1 MNNLRE
7 TFVFIANSPEL
18 MVLLKTTLVIAAG
31 LLTLWTYRSAR
42 ASIRHLCLTCTFAV
56 VLLVP
61 ATALIAPSLRVEIID
76 PKTETASTQLVQG
89 AVNVLQTTNNQTSF
103 GTSTNAPTAFSRRKI
118 IWLVWAL
125 GAALLLTR
133 LAISLVRLRHI
144 RRAGIPSLELNQ
156 TMRIVSTSAG
166 MRRQVDVLLHD
177 EVEVPFTSG
186 FLRPVIFLPA
196 DASTWS
202 ELELQHVLVHE
213 LEHIKRGD
221 WLVQVLVR
229 TVCAFYWF
237 QPLVWI
243 AWRQICLEAERACD
257 DAVVISNERTA
268 YAEQLVNLAKRLSN
282 TLAPPVLSMANRSD
296 LSRRV
301 SAILDQHQARGK
313 AGTRWT
319 VATLAVSA
327 LLVSAIAPGLEITRT
342 YASPSQTRSQN
353 TKVKNKALNRAL
365 VEASEDGNLNDIEE
379 LLADGADI
387 NGIVEGDGTALIVAA
402 RAGKKPVVQL
412 LLQHGADPN
421 LAASGDGNAL
431 IMAAGEGHAEIVDL
445 LLNSGA
451 RVNDVVPGDENALI
465 TASGSG
471 HVEVVRILL
480 SRGAD
485 VNMRVWSG
493 DPDGEWRT
501 ALKMARKG
509 GHNSVVQLLISAGA
523 RE

>member
-1 MNNLRE
+1 MINLRE

-18 MVLLKTTLVIAAG
+18 MVLLKTSLVIAAG
-31 LLTLWTYRSAR
+31 LLTVWTYRSAR
-42 ASIRHLCLTCTFAV
+42 ASIRHLCLTCAFAV
-56 VLLVP
+56 MALVP
-61 ATALIAPSLRVEIID
+61 ATTLIAPAFRFEVAEPTVEV
-76 PKTETASTQLVQG
+76 AATQPIQG
-89 AVNVLQTTNNQTSF
+89 PVISQNTS
-103 GTSTNAPTAFSRRKI
+103 STNVSTSRSTPAAFSWRKL
-118 IWLVWAL
+118 IWLVWAI

-133 LAISLVRLRHI
+133 LAISLVRLRLI
-144 RRAGIPSLELNQ
+144 RRAGISSLELNQ
-156 TMRIVSTSAG
+156 TMSILTTSTG
-166 MRRQVDVLLHD
+166 MRRQVEVLLHD
-177 EVEVPFTSG
+177 RVEVPFTSG

-202 ELELQHVLVHE
+202 ELELKRVLVHE

-221 WLVQVLVR
+221 WLVQVLAR

-257 DAVVISNERTA
+257 DAVVIGNEQTA
-268 YAEQLVNLAKRLSN
+268 YAEQLVKLAKRLSN

-319 VATLAVSA
+319 LAIFAVTA

-342 YASPSQTRSQN
+342 HASASQTQSKN
-353 TKVKNKALNRAL
+353 TQIKTKALNRAL
-365 VEASEDGNLNDIEE
+365 LEASQEGKLKDIEE

-387 NGIVEGDGTALIVAA
+387 NGIVQGDGTALIVAA
-402 RAGKKPVVQL
+402 RAGNKSVVQF
-412 LLQHGADPN
+412 LLQRGADPN
-421 LAASGDGNAL
+421 VAATGDGNAL
-431 IMAAGEGHAEIVDL
+431 IMAADEGHTEIVDL
-445 LLNSGA
+445 LLNNGA
-451 RVNDVVPGDENALI
+451 RVNEIVEGDENALI
-465 TASGSG
+465 KASGSG
-471 HVEVVRILL
+471 HVDVVQLLL